1 MTPQRDDD
9 LHQLSIFAELRLLY
23 DELKNVYQSMGGHY
37 RDLQVLYDET
47 NEKLIS
53 QERDLSPEEVV
64 EFEQSRQ
71 TINSELDV
79 LRSKLQI
86 IRAQIADLR
95 IVGGID

>member
-1 MTPQRDDD
+1 
-9 LHQLSIFAELRLLY
+9 
-23 DELKNVYQSMGGHY
+23 MGGHY